1 MTHVSASIVQEM
13 SKEFN
18 IDDLLKEE
26 QGVLEGNGELMFE
39 LQFIMLLSSKS
50 QPWLVSI
57 CSVCKINFILILW
70 FSIKKVIRNKKS

>member
-26 QGVLEGNGELMFE
+26 QGVLEGNGELVFK

-50 QPWLVSI
+50 QP
-57 CSVCKINFILILW
+57 
-70 FSIKKVIRNKKS
+70 

>member
-26 QGVLEGNGELMFE
+26 LDVLEGKGKRGL
-39 LQFIMLLSSKS
+39 IILS
-50 QPWLVSI
+50 
-57 CSVCKINFILILW
+57 
-70 FSIKKVIRNKKS
+70 